1 MLNSFIS
8 RSDGLW
14 DPIIKLSI
22 HSECNPKIAGGYVG
36 HFYQFS
42 CLHQRPIHAIE
53 QCSFV
58 TLSKF
63 LASKIFYE
71 PF

>member
-1 MLNSFIS
+1 M
-8 RSDGLW
+8 
-14 DPIIKLSI
+14 
-22 HSECNPKIAGGYVG
+22 
-36 HFYQFS
+36 Q
-42 CLHQRPIHAIE
+42 AIE
-53 QCSFV
+53 QWSFV